1 MPTRNQL
8 ARVHIAKKELKL
20 TDSLYRDFLELW
32 FGKRSSKN
40 FTSDEIE
47 ALLTHFKGLGWE
59 QFRQAQQN
67 PLLASPAQLY
77 KMQKLWMTGPGV
89 RVKTL
94 AALQH
99 FLSHHFHISSLA
111 AVKASQV
118 RSVFGAIR
126 KIAEGSGPS
135 VDLEKSSSREQGPTS
150 FKENLKQ

>member
-40 FTSDEIE
+40 LTSDEIE
-47 ALLTHFKGLGWE
+47 ALLTHIKGLGWG
-59 QFRQAQQN
+59 QFRSAPQN
-67 PLLASPAQLY
+67 PLLASSAQLY
-77 KMQKLWMTGPGV
+77 KIQKLWMTGPGV

-94 AALQH
+94 SALQH
-99 FLSHHFHISSLA
+99 FLSHHFHIASFS

-118 RSVFGAIR
+118 R
-126 KIAEGSGPS
+126 
-135 VDLEKSSSREQGPTS
+135 
-150 FKENLKQ
+150 

>member
-59 QFRQAQQN
+59 QFRSAPQN

-77 KMQKLWMTGPGV
+77 KIQKLWMTGPGV

-94 AALQH
+94 AALKH

-111 AVKASQV
+111 AVKAAQV
-118 RSVFGAIR
+118 GSIFGAIR
-126 KIAEGSGPS
+126 KIAEGPAPSAGP
-135 VDLEKSSSREQGPTS
+135 EKTS
-150 FKENLKQ
+150 KPQNNTILF

>member
-47 ALLTHFKGLGWE
+47 ALLTHFKGLGWG
-59 QFRQAQQN
+59 QTHPASQN
-67 PLLASPAQLY
+67 PLLSSPAQLY
-77 KMQKLWMTGPGV
+77 KIQKLWMTGPGV

-99 FLSHHFHISSLA
+99 FLSHHFHIASLA

-126 KIAEGSGPS
+126 KIAEGSAPS
-135 VDLEKSSSREQGPTS
+135 VGPEKTS
-150 FKENLKQ
+150 KPQNNTILF